1 MGSLAHAV
9 EGLQIQRSARRD
21 GAEASAP
28 IVPKMVDSVSL
39 AHAVTRLEGL
49 LRIFLSPQ
57 QHHQCAS
64 LLRELH
70 AAIGVLARPRLGAV
84 VSEDVSDEG
93 LRQSFRLTKREAE
106 VLRLLLRGE
115 SNSGVA
121 HALNLSGH
129 TAHHHTE
136 QVLRKLHVHSR
147 ARLPAALGARFG

>member
-1 MGSLAHAV
+1 
-9 EGLQIQRSARRD
+9 
-21 GAEASAP
+21 
-28 IVPKMVDSVSL
+28 MVDSVSL

-57 QHHQCAS
+57 QRHQCAS

-84 VSEDVSDEG
+84 ASEDISDDA
-93 LRQSFRLTKREAE
+93 LHQRFRLTKREAE

-115 SNSGVA
+115 SNSEVA
-121 HALNLSGH
+121 HRLHLSEH

-136 QVLRKLHVHSR
+136 QVLRKVHVHSR
-147 ARLPAALGARFG
+147 GRLPAAIAARSG

>member
-1 MGSLAHAV
+1 
-9 EGLQIQRSARRD
+9 
-21 GAEASAP
+21 
-28 IVPKMVDSVSL
+28 MVDSISL

-49 LRIFLSPQ
+49 LRVFLSPQ

-70 AAIGVLARPRLGAV
+70 AAIGVLARPRLA
-84 VSEDVSDEG
+84 SEGSSDEA
-93 LRQSFRLTKREAE
+93 LRQRFRLTKREVE

-121 HALNLSGH
+121 HALHLSEH

-136 QVLRKLHVHSR
+136 QVLRKVHVHSR
-147 ARLPAALGARFG
+147 GRLPAAIAARSG